1 MGVLF
6 AALTLVVSAV
16 APPAQDRPQP
26 TPSQPVL
33 HEFRLNGATVF
44 TRDDALWLLKLQE
57 GTPLPA
63 PPADV
68 ARNLE
73 ERYKRDGYSDA
84 RVSAAFD
91 QGRLTLTVDEG
102 RIDEVEILGVTRA
115 QADRLRRSL
124 GIKPGD
130 VYNSR
135 DVGQQTARLTAE
147 SRGAIQIG
155 QPRRTQ
161 PAGDRAETIPDTVI
175 LEHRGSRNV
184 LVVPI
189 RWNRPHTD
197 TSFGSSREDLY
208 SPVDQFAPSIG
219 FHTTIFDHDAYNHTF
234 VSANIGYK
242 FGPDEVGYSF
252 GVERPIFRGPRL
264 FLGGE
269 LHDITATDDPWRLA
283 TIEQTVAAL
292 GFKNTFRDYYRR
304 RGAQLF
310 AVFRPGDNNELSVMT
325 RWDRNSPLP
334 NTTNYSI
341 FRDSAVFRPNPLVA
355 DEHVNAFVFGYTFD
369 TRPLTFAGSKAT
381 YDRHLKDSLFGNGVR
396 QQPGLRLEW
405 TSEVAG
411 RALQGDARF
420 DRHILNARGY
430 LPLGS
435 RSRIAARGLFGWG
448 NGELPLERE
457 FAIGGI
463 GTVHGYSFKEA
474 SGTGL
479 TLINA
484 EYRVNLTSD
493 VSLNKNPLSA
503 FVFYDAGRTTSL
515 FNTTPTPWLTG
526 TGFGFGL
533 GDVRLEFGYRTN
545 AIPKSLQV
553 LVRVSPTF

>member
-6 AALTLVVSAV
+6 RALTVVVSIV
-16 APPAQDRPQP
+16 AAPVQDLPQP
-26 TPSQPVL
+26 PRPILQ
-33 HEFRLNGATVF
+33 EFRLDGATVF
-44 TRDDALWLLKLQE
+44 TRDDAAWLLKLRE
-57 GTPLPA
+57 GSPLPDA
-63 PPADV
+63 PEDV
-68 ARNLE
+68 AKALE
-73 ERYKRDGYSDA
+73 GRYKRDGYSEA
-84 RVSAAFD
+84 RVTAAFD
-91 QGRLTLTVDEG
+91 GGRLTLTVDEG
-102 RIDEVEILGVTRA
+102 RIDEIEILGVTRA
-115 QADRLRRSL
+115 QADRMRRRL

-130 VYNSR
+130 LYNSR
-135 DVGQQTARLTAE
+135 TIGERTARLEAE
-147 SRGAIQIG
+147 SHGAVEIG

-161 PAGDRAETIPDTVI
+161 PSGDRTETIPDKPV
-175 LEHRGSRNV
+175 LERRGGRSV

-189 RWNRPHTD
+189 RWNRSNTD
-197 TSFGSSREDLY
+197 GTFGSSREDVY

-219 FHTTIFDHDAYNHTF
+219 VHTTIFDHDLYNHTF
-234 VSANIGYK
+234 VSANLGYK
-242 FGPDEVGYSF
+242 FGPDGLGYSF
-252 GVERPIFRGPRL
+252 GLERPLFAGPRL

-269 LHDITATDDPWRLA
+269 LHDITATDDLWRLA

-304 RGAQLF
+304 HGAQLF
-310 AVFRPGDNNELSVMT
+310 AVFRPGENNEFSLMT
-325 RWDRNSPLP
+325 RWDRHSPLP
-334 NTTNYSI
+334 NTTNFSV

-355 DEHVNAFVFGYTFD
+355 DERVNAFVIGYTFD
-369 TRPLTFAGSKAT
+369 TRPLSAAGSAAT
-381 YDRHLKDSLFGNGVR
+381 YDRHLKDSLFGYGVR
-396 QQPGLRLEW
+396 SQPGLRLEW

-411 RALQGDARF
+411 HALQGDARF

-430 LPLGS
+430 LTLGS
-435 RSRIAARGLFGWG
+435 RSQISARGLFGWG
-448 NGELPLERE
+448 NGTLPLERE

-479 TLINA
+479 TLVNA

-493 VSLNKNPLSA
+493 VALNKNPLRA

-526 TGFGFGL
+526 TGFGIAL